1 MLIFIVCRASD
12 GRWARNER
20 HVLAESLKGLNFAE
34 TSVMNLV
41 IISRATAESRFYE
54 GSIAY
59 LLSQV
64 GSYESTFRDNN

>member
-1 MLIFIVCRASD
+1 MLTFIVCLASD
-12 GRWARNER
+12 GRWARKER

-41 IISRATAESRFYE
+41 IISRATAESRFNE
-54 GSIAY
+54 GSIAF

-64 GSYESTFRDNN
+64 GSYKSMFRDND